1 MKHIDQLKEYYDQQ
15 QLIFEKDLDQM
26 RNNLTKVDNV
36 RLKAEKELLYLQSK
50 AKEQKV
56 WDIVDQTPFLPV
68 IEGDRIFKTIKFV
81 NSNLTE
87 AEKRQLLLQEYY
99 RNDKAR
105 NAIKQL
111 YQNQNQYNDD
121 QPVPELYTETQ
132 LILPKIHAQTTQ
144 VFDES
149 LLRDLQSMKNREDE
163 ITKRLQA
170 NEISQIKN
178 SSDYQR
184 MLENQTIL
192 PILQN
197 MKHEG
202 QRYIVT
208 PLENHEQPES
218 AQKKLR
224 SEGDSAQVTF
234 VNQFEQQNQNMQNT
248 QQQFDLDFT
257 GEHQRTEELLL
268 NESEIPKVQDQM
280 FEYEE
285 QQQSF
290 QEPQDPIDEK
300 IDELLT
306 NIHQIVNQQYQPHQ
320 SLQKTNNALQNTLK
334 LAIQKDQITTKQ
346 QPKDFKPV
354 NFLKKPLVQQEPILY
369 KLLVQPKK
377 QMVQE
382 PLPDDNFERLD
393 QFIQHLEI

>member
-1 MKHIDQLKEYYDQQ
+1 MKHIDQLKEYYGQQ

-26 RNNLTKVDNV
+26 RNHLSRVDNA

-68 IEGDRIFKTIKFV
+68 VEGDRIFKTTKFV

-105 NAIKQL
+105 NAMRQL
-111 YQNQNQYNDD
+111 YNTNNQYEED
-121 QPVPELYTETQ
+121 QAVPELYTETQ

-170 NEISQIKN
+170 NEITQIKN
-178 SSDYQR
+178 PSDYQR

-192 PILQN
+192 PILQS
-197 MKHEG
+197 MKNEG
-202 QRYIVT
+202 QRSIVT
-208 PLENHEQPES
+208 PMENHQQVES

-224 SEGDSAQVTF
+224 SEGDSAQITF
-234 VNQFEQQNQNMQNT
+234 VNEYEPQNQQMQNT
-248 QQQFDLDFT
+248 QQQFELDFT

-268 NESEIPKVQDQM
+268 NESEIPKAQDQM

-285 QQQSF
+285 QQSF

-306 NIHQIVNQQYQPHQ
+306 NIQQIVTQQYQPHQ
-320 SLQKTNNALQNTLK
+320 SIQKTNNALQTTWK
-334 LAIQKDQITTKQ
+334 LAIEKDQIAPKSR
-346 QPKDFKPV
+346 PKDFKPV
-354 NFLKKPLVQQEPILY
+354 NFLKKPIVQQEPILY
-369 KLLVQPKK
+369 KPLVQTQQIQK
-377 QMVQE
+377 

-393 QFIQHLEI
+393 RLIQHLEI

>member
-1 MKHIDQLKEYYDQQ
+1 MKHIDQLKEYYGQQ

-26 RNNLTKVDNV
+26 RNHLTKVDNV

-56 WDIVDQTPFLPV
+56 WDIIDQTPFLPV
-68 IEGDRIFKTIKFV
+68 IEGDRIFKTTKFV

-87 AEKRQLLLQEYY
+87 SEKRQLLLQEYY

-111 YQNQNQYNDD
+111 YNTNNQYEDD
-121 QPVPELYTETQ
+121 NQVPELYTETQ

-170 NEISQIKN
+170 NEITQIKN
-178 SSDYQR
+178 PSDYQR

-192 PILQN
+192 PILQS
-197 MKHEG
+197 MKNEG
-202 QRYIVT
+202 QRSIVT
-208 PLENHEQPES
+208 PMENHQQIES

-224 SEGDSAQVTF
+224 SEGDSAQITF
-234 VNQFEQQNQNMQNT
+234 INEYEQQNQEMQNT

-268 NESEIPKVQDQM
+268 NESEIPKAQEQM

-285 QQQSF
+285 QQSF

-306 NIHQIVNQQYQPHQ
+306 NIQQIVTQQYQPHQ
-320 SLQKTNNALQNTLK
+320 SLQKTNNALQNTWK
-334 LAIQKDQITTKQ
+334 LTIEKDQIATKQ
-346 QPKDFKPV
+346 RPKDFKPV

-369 KLLVQPKK
+369 KPLVQTKK
-377 QMVQE
+377 QQVQE
-382 PLPDDNFERLD
+382 PLPDDNFDRLD
-393 QFIQHLEI
+393 KLIQHLEI

>member
-1 MKHIDQLKEYYDQQ
+1 MKHIDQLKEYYGQQ

-26 RNNLTKVDNV
+26 RNHLSRVDNV

-68 IEGDRIFKTIKFV
+68 IEGDRIFKTTKFV

-105 NAIKQL
+105 NAIRQL
-111 YQNQNQYNDD
+111 YNTNNQYEDD
-121 QPVPELYTETQ
+121 QTVPELYTETQ

-170 NEISQIKN
+170 NEITQIKN
-178 SSDYQR
+178 PSDYQR

-192 PILQN
+192 PILQS
-197 MKHEG
+197 MKNEG
-202 QRYIVT
+202 QRSIVT
-208 PLENHEQPES
+208 PMENHQQVES

-224 SEGDSAQVTF
+224 SEGDSAQITF
-234 VNQFEQQNQNMQNT
+234 VNEYEPQNQQMQNT
-248 QQQFDLDFT
+248 QQQFELDFT

-268 NESEIPKVQDQM
+268 NESEIPKAQDQM

-285 QQQSF
+285 QQSF

-306 NIHQIVNQQYQPHQ
+306 NIQQIVTHQYQPHQ
-320 SLQKTNNALQNTLK
+320 SIQKTNNALQTTWK
-334 LAIQKDQITTKQ
+334 LAIEKDQIAPKQ
-346 QPKDFKPV
+346 RPKDFKPV
-354 NFLKKPLVQQEPILY
+354 NFLKKPIVQQEQILY
-369 KLLVQPKK
+369 KPLVQT
-377 QMVQE
+377 QQVQK

-393 QFIQHLEI
+393 RLIQHLEI

>member
-1 MKHIDQLKEYYDQQ
+1 MKHIDQLKEYYGQQ

-26 RNNLTKVDNV
+26 KNHLTKVDNV

-56 WDIVDQTPFLPV
+56 WDIIDQTPFLPV
-68 IEGDRIFKTIKFV
+68 IEGDRIFKTTKFV

-87 AEKRQLLLQEYY
+87 SEKRQLLLQEYY

-111 YQNQNQYNDD
+111 YNTNNQYEDD
-121 QPVPELYTETQ
+121 NQVPELYTETQ

-170 NEISQIKN
+170 NEITQIKN
-178 SSDYQR
+178 PSDYQR

-192 PILQN
+192 PILQS
-197 MKHEG
+197 MKNEG
-202 QRYIVT
+202 QRSIVT
-208 PLENHEQPES
+208 PMENHQQIES

-224 SEGDSAQVTF
+224 SEGDSAQITF
-234 VNQFEQQNQNMQNT
+234 INEYEQQNQEMQNT

-268 NESEIPKVQDQM
+268 NESEIPKAQEQM

-285 QQQSF
+285 QQSF

-306 NIHQIVNQQYQPHQ
+306 NIQQIVTQQYQPHQ
-320 SLQKTNNALQNTLK
+320 SLQKTNNALQNTWK
-334 LAIQKDQITTKQ
+334 LTIEKDQIATKQ
-346 QPKDFKPV
+346 RPKDFKPV

-369 KLLVQPKK
+369 KPLVQTKK
-377 QMVQE
+377 QQVQE
-382 PLPDDNFERLD
+382 PLPDDNFDRLD
-393 QFIQHLEI
+393 RLIQHLEI